1 MIEESVTLCDK
12 APLKSLNVFVDV
24 TLNGED
30 WSQIYKKFLLELGAE
45 VPQFH
50 ILVLIIIKVEN
61 NLNKK
66 CNLMIWKGF

>member
-1 MIEESVTLCDK
+1 MKEESVILSEK

-45 VPQFH
+45 VKK
-50 ILVLIIIKVEN
+50 IYTLVLIIVRLKI
-61 NLNKK
+61 
-66 CNLMIWKGF
+66 I